1 MSSKRQ
7 TTMAK
12 LQRERRIEEK
22 RTLKREKK
30 QAAAAARRAGE
41 LPEGAVQYEL
51 DENGEPILDENG
63 MPIVVVAEHDPDAS
77 SEPEA
82 GAADAQSEEISA
94 NLDRE

>member
-30 QAAAAARRAGE
+30 QAAAAARKAGE
-41 LPEGAVQYEL
+41 FPEDVADGLADGEGSEST
-51 DENGEPILDENG
+51 DE
-63 MPIVVVAEHDPDAS
+63 
-77 SEPEA
+77 
-82 GAADAQSEEISA
+82 QSPEISA
-94 NLDRE
+94 ATGEQSPEISATLDRE

>member
-1 MSSKRQ
+1 LSSKRQ

-41 LPEGAVQYEL
+41 LPEGAVEYEL
-51 DENGEPILDENG
+51 DENGQPIFDENG
-63 MPIVVVAEHDPDAS
+63 QAIPVAAEHDPDAS
-77 SEPEA
+77 GEPEA
-82 GAADAQSEEISA
+82 GAADAQPEEISA